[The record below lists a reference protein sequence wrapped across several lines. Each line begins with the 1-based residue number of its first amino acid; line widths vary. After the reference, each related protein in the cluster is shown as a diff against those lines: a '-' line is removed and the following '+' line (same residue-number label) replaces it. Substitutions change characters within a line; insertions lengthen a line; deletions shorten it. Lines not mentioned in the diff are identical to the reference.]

1 MERLIDRL
9 SQLESE
15 LVKTRGRNS
24 QVFLERLE
32 LQYTSSDDDDW
43 LNNVNDDLL

>member
-15 LVKTRGRNS
+15 LVNTRGRNS
-24 QVFLERLE
+24 QERLE
-32 LQYTSSDDDDW
+32 LQYTSSDDDDC